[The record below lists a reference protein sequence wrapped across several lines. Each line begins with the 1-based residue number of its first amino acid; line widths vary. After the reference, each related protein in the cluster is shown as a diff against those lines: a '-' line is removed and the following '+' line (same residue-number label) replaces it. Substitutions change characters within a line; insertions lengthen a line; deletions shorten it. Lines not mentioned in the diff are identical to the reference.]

1 MQRSKEPVLEVG
13 VVHLMGTI
21 GEAGEYDAGSVR
33 RTTFISERVYAERRS
48 RLFEDYG
55 KRERMMTLDASCYG

>member
-21 GEAGEYDAGSVR
+21 GEAGEYDAGSV
-33 RTTFISERVYAERRS
+33 SNAN
-48 RLFEDYG
+48 
-55 KRERMMTLDASCYG
+55 SCEYPS

>member
-1 MQRSKEPVLEVG
+1 MEKAMQRSKEPVLEVG

-33 RTTFISERVYAERRS
+33 Q
-48 RLFEDYG
+48 RLF
-55 KRERMMTLDASCYG
+55 L